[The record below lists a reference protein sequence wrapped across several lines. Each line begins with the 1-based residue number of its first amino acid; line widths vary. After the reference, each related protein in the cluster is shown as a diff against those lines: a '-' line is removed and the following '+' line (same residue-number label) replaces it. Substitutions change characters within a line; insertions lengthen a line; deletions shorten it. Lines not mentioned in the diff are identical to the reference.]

1 MADFL
6 TPAEIAQATVES
18 SKKKAAL
25 PLVSMIVL
33 GTMAGAYIG
42 FGGELYTMV
51 IHDLQRHVGV
61 GLSRFFAGS
70 AFSVGLILVVIG
82 GAELFTG
89 NCLMI
94 AGVLAR
100 QITWRAMLRN
110 WTIVY
115 LANFA
120 GALLMVGL
128 VYYSGLWS
136 YAGMVEIGGVA
147 VRAASRRLAQTF
159 LEALMRGILCNWLVC
174 LAVWMAMGAR
184 DIAGKILAIYVPIMA
199 FVTSAFE
206 HSVANMYLVPIGIAL
221 KSDAGVVNV
230 ALTLEKVPPE
240 NIATLTWSGFIVK
253 NLIPVTIGN
262 IIGGALMVGAAYW
275 FVYLRPQQ
283 KSTPS

>member
-6 TPAEIAQATVES
+6 TPAEIAQSTVDV

-25 PLVSMIVL
+25 PVVQMIVL
-33 GTMAGAYIG
+33 GILAGAYIG

-51 IHDLQRHVGV
+51 IHDLQRYVGV

-70 AFSVGLILVVIG
+70 AFSVGLILVVIS

-94 AGVLAR
+94 TGVLAR

-115 LANFA
+115 FANFA
-120 GALLMVGL
+120 GALLMVGIM
-128 VYYSGLWS
+128 YYSGLWS

-159 LEALMRGILCNWLVC
+159 VEALMRGILCNWLVC

-221 KSDAGVVNV
+221 KADPAVVNAAV
-230 ALTLEKVPPE
+230 TIEKVPPE
-240 NIATLTWSGFIVK
+240 NIAALTWPLFITR

-275 FVYLRPQQ
+275 FVYLRPQTT
-283 KSTPS
+283 SR